1 MLEQEIQE
9 METTAKTVEEAI
21 EVGLHELDAARDEV
35 EVEVLNPG
43 KPGFLGIRSELARVR
58 IRKLSANEDVSSKSM
73 ETVSKILEMMNVS
86 AVATLSSAFDSEAGG
101 PLIDIEGED
110 SGLLIGRR
118 GETLRA
124 YQFIVNII
132 VNNNRQGPVRV
143 TLDVEQYRSR
153 RQASLEEMAR
163 RTSERVIASGRPVY
177 LEPMTPA
184 DRRIVHMALADN
196 PRVTTESNGRGSGRG
211 VVISPV

>member
-1 MLEQEIQE
+1 MLESEIQE
-9 METTAKTVEEAI
+9 MEMTAKTVEEAI

-58 IRKLSANEDVSSKSM
+58 IRKLSDNEGASSKAM
-73 ETVSKILEMMNVS
+73 ETVSKLLELMNVS
-86 AVATLSSAFDSEAGG
+86 AVSTLSSAFDPEAGG

-124 YQFIVNII
+124 YQYIVNII
-132 VNNNRQGPVRV
+132 VNNNRDQSVRV

-153 RQASLEEMAR
+153 RQSSLKEMAR
-163 RTSERVIASGRPVY
+163 RTAERVVASGRPVP

-184 DRRIVHMALADN
+184 DRRIIHMALSDN

-211 VVISPV
+211 VVINPV